1 MNVPAD
7 NTNATGIQV
16 TTKIFP
22 LAFLLL
28 FFKTNVTIDGV
39 TSVQPWGSHFF
50 SVPPGMHDVAVSFR
64 YIFSQAMGESRIA
77 AEVHAGQAT
86 HVRYRSPFLIFMR
99 GSIKVEAPS
108 TNP

>member
-1 MNVPAD
+1 MTVNAD
-7 NTNATGIQV
+7 NTTGIQV

-28 FFKTNVTIDGV
+28 LFKTNVTIDGV

-50 SVPPGMHDVAVSFR
+50 SVPPGTHEVTVSFR
-64 YIFSQAMGESRIA
+64 YIFSKTMGESHIS
-77 AEVHAGQAT
+77 AEVHPGQTT
-86 HVRYRSPFLIFMR
+86 HVRYRSPFIVFMK